1 MNSRIVLLVMA
12 LPLVGVSKPV
22 DADVLCS
29 KPSGLVFVR
38 ANHCK
43 GKEQRLNPAA
53 LGVKP
58 QIRFFDEER
67 SGVVVDP
74 GEELIVAVQCE
85 DDEVVVSGGYITDP
99 NDALRVTLN
108 TFFFDGLHS
117 GWRVDFQNVS
127 DVPATFFVRVN
138 VSCTKGT
145 GLPLPD

>member
-1 MNSRIVLLVMA
+1 MYLRIVVLVMA

-29 KPSGLVFVR
+29 KPSGSVFVR
-38 ANHCK
+38 AHHCK
-43 GKEQRLNPAA
+43 GNEQRLNPATFA
-53 LGVKP
+53 AQPK
-58 QIRFFDEER
+58 IRFFDEER
-67 SGVVVDP
+67 NGVVVDP
-74 GEELIVAVQCE
+74 SEELIVAVQCR

-108 TFFFDGLHS
+108 AFFFDGLHS

-145 GLPLPD
+145 GLPRPV